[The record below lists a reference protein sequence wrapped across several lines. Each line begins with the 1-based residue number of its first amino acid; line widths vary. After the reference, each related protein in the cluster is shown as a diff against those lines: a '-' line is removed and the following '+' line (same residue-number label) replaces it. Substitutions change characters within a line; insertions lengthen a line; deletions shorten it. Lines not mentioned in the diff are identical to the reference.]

1 MLSHIVIE
9 AIRPAIGQG
18 AYPVKR
24 TVGDRFTVEAD
35 IFRDGHALLRAAV
48 KWRRIHDGEYAESPM
63 HPLGPEHA
71 PKHAAEPDAPH
82 EARPAHDDR
91 WRGSFLLRDNTRYL
105 YTVEAWTDEW
115 ASWLVDFRK
124 KAQAGREVRSD
135 LLEGLSLL
143 EAAHARAE
151 EGDRVALGELLADL
165 WRRLRAFD
173 DPALSLPLLQAT
185 SLAARMA
192 RLGARAG
199 LCRHEPPLELVVDRE
214 RARYSTWY
222 ELFPRSQGPAPGVHG
237 TLRDAELRLPYVA
250 DLGFDVLYLPPIHP
264 IGHTH
269 RKGRNNAERCQPG
282 DPGSPWAIGSEAGGH
297 DAIEPALGTLAD
309 FDHFVAAAARHGI
322 EIALDFAVQCSPD
335 HPWVREH
342 PEWFLHRPDGS
353 IKYAENP
360 PKEYQDIHP
369 LDFDTADPRGLMNEL
384 RRIVLFWVARGVR
397 IFRVDNPHTKPVSFW
412 QWLIAEIQAVHPDV
426 IFLAEAFTRPKMMR
440 ALAKAGFTQSYTY
453 FTWRNTKHELTEYLS
468 ELAHSEMKEYFRPN
482 FFANTPD
489 ILPFILQA
497 GLQAGG
503 RAAFA
508 LRLVLAATLSPSY
521 GIYSGFELCENAALP
536 GREEYLDSE
545 KYELKARDWNRPG
558 HVKELVA
565 RVNAIRRHNPALQR
579 LDNLQ
584 FLPAD
589 NENILF
595 YRKASADGLNTLLI
609 AVNLDPFH
617 AHECTVR
624 VPAEAVGV
632 RPGQSYRVEDLLDGE
647 IYSWAEW
654 NYVHLDPRV
663 RPAHIFLVET

>member
-9 AIRPAIGQG
+9 AIRPAIDHG

-24 TVGDRFTVEAD
+24 TVGDRFTIEAD
-35 IFRDGHALLRAAV
+35 IFRDGHALLRAAI
-48 KWRRIHDGEYAESPM
+48 KWRRIHDGEYAEAPM
-63 HPLGPEHA
+63 WPVGT
-71 PKHAAEPDAPH
+71 EPSESH
-82 EARPAHDDR
+82 EARLAHDDR
-91 WRGSFLLRDNTRYL
+91 WRGSFLLRNNTRYL

-124 KAQAGREVRSD
+124 KAQAGREVRGD
-135 LLEGLSLL
+135 LLEGIGLL

-151 EGDRVALGELLADL
+151 DADRAALGELIEELR
-165 WRRLRAFD
+165 RRLSARD
-173 DPALSLPLLQAT
+173 DPALVLSLLQVP
-185 SLAARMA
+185 SLTERMA
-192 RLGARAG
+192 RLGERAG

-214 RARYSTWY
+214 RARFSTWY
-222 ELFPRSQGPAPGVHG
+222 ELFPRSQGSAPGVHG
-237 TLRDAELRLPYVA
+237 TLRDAELRLPYIA

-269 RKGRNNAERCQPG
+269 RKGRNNAEAAQPG
-282 DPGSPWAIGSEAGGH
+282 DPGSPWAIGSEVGGH

-309 FDHFVAAAARHGI
+309 FEHFVAAAARHGI
-322 EIALDFAVQCSPD
+322 EVALDFAVQCSPD
-335 HPWVREH
+335 HPWVRAH
-342 PEWFLHRPDGS
+342 PEWFLHRPDGT

-369 LDFDTADPRGLMNEL
+369 INFDTADARGLMNEL
-384 RRIVLFWVARGVR
+384 RRVVLFWVARGVR

-412 QWLIAEIQAVHPDV
+412 QWLIAEVQAAHPDV
-426 IFLAEAFTRPKMMR
+426 IFLSEAFTRAKMMR
-440 ALAKAGFTQSYTY
+440 VLAKAGFTQSYTY

-468 ELAHSEMKEYFRPN
+468 ELAHSEMKEYFRSN

-489 ILPFILQA
+489 ILPCFLQA
-497 GLQAGG
+497 DLQSGG

-545 KYELKARDWNRPG
+545 KYELKWRDWNRPG
-558 HVKELVA
+558 HIKELVA

-579 LDNLQ
+579 FDNLQ

-589 NENILF
+589 NEHILF
-595 YRKASADGLNTLLI
+595 FHKAGVDGHLLI

-617 AHECTVR
+617 AHECTVH
-624 VPAEAVGV
+624 VPPEVVGA
-632 RPGQSYRVEDLLDGE
+632 RSGQRYRVEDLLDGE
-647 IYSWAEW
+647 IYTWSEW

-663 RPAHIFLVET
+663 RPAHIFLVEP